1 MQHCNGTAWCYVCP
15 RSYSAEVSKGVLGSL
30 KSQHGFYLL
39 DSISLSGSL
48 KTSTVSTMTGYLL
61 RQALTGPS
69 PTKGKIRKL
78 EDMSTVRPETEKH

>member
-39 DSISLSGSL
+39 DSISLSGTQVFENFNCFHYDRISSTSGPDRSFPNKREDQ
-48 KTSTVSTMTGYLL
+48 KTRRHEHS
-61 RQALTGPS
+61 
-69 PTKGKIRKL
+69 
-78 EDMSTVRPETEKH
+78 